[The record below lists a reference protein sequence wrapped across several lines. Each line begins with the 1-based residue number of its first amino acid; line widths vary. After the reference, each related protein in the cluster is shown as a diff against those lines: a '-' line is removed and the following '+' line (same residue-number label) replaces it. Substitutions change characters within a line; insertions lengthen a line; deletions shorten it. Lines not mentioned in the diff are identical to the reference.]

1 MTESPVVRANRALA
15 VGFRDGPDAG
25 LAALEKVA
33 HDPRLARSNLVASV
47 RADLLRRARRPAEA
61 VTWYQVA
68 LESNGSEP
76 GRDFLRRRITEC
88 GG

>member
-1 MTESPVVRANRALA
+1 
-15 VGFRDGPDAG
+15 
-25 LAALEKVA
+25 
-33 HDPRLARSNLVASV
+33 V